1 MWGADGSNGFLRWLT
16 FFTRF
21 RGEDDFF
28 RTDPVVSEEDRAQ
41 ALPAVH
47 VMNKVANS

>member
-1 MWGADGSNGFLRWLT
+1 MGYRVQQMEATGSCDGLLYSVQK
-16 FFTRF
+16 F
-21 RGEDDFF
+21 RLVLF

-47 VMNKVANS
+47 V